1 MLSSARHLQYCE
13 KYGISR
19 QQLQAVPE
27 STTNIA
33 YTRYV
38 LDTSMQGDLL
48 DARVVTAPCLIGY
61 GHVGAR
67 LLAATEGVETDET
80 KNPYW
85 GWIKE
90 YGSDWYQGA
99 VRKGIRE
106 SRSIALLSTRPGLE
120 ISGTCSC

>member
-1 MLSSARHLQYCE
+1 
-13 KYGISR
+13 
-19 QQLQAVPE
+19 
-27 STTNIA
+27 
-33 YTRYV
+33 
-38 LDTSMQGDLL
+38 MQGDLL

-106 SRSIALLSTRPGLE
+106 SRSIALFSTRPR
-120 ISGTCSC
+120 